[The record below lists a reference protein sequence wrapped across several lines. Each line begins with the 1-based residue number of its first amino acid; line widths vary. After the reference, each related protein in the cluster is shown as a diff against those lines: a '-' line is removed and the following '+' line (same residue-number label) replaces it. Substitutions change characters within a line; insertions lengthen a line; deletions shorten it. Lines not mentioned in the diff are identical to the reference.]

1 MLIMLYINARQ
12 VTLPTREV
20 LRRYKDG
27 VVQQEQDQE
36 EQTAQSNKSTHPIP
50 TTTTTNTTTTI
61 DSRTSQVARDLLHKA
76 TYQASIPTKEMEV
89 MEWEQALFRA
99 TKRALARAKQPS
111 QRTRQ
116 MIKIIKRSCT
126 LHTG

>member
-1 MLIMLYINARQ
+1 MLIILYINGRQ

-27 VVQQEQDQE
+27 VTQQQQDQE
-36 EQTAQSNKSTHPIP
+36 EHTAQSNKSTHPIP
-50 TTTTTNTTTTI
+50 TTSTNTTNTI
-61 DSRTSQVARDLLHKA
+61 DSRTSQEARDLLNKA
-76 TYQASIPTKEMEV
+76 AYQASIPTKEMEV